1 MALAGHKGY
10 AIATIIDIAACRLP
24 PAACRP
30 LVDFEADMDT
40 LIAELKSGPR
50 GIGTDEIFYPG
61 EIETRNDARASGKRH
76 CVA

>member
-1 MALAGHKGY
+1 
-10 AIATIIDIAACRLP
+10 
-24 PAACRP
+24 
-30 LVDFEADMDT
+30 MDT